1 MWHRNDFERGQ
12 TDVFKFD
19 SVNVSPMTKI
29 IIGHDGS
36 GFGAGWQLAKVI
48 VENITAGESCT
59 FEANRCAK
67 FKSKD

>member
-1 MWHRNDFERGQ
+1 
-12 TDVFKFD
+12 
-19 SVNVSPMTKI
+19 MTKI